1 MSLSFWRPITIVPV
15 SAKVLPNV
23 APETPRSMNFGSV
36 MRTRVRASSL
46 PDFLADGGGIV
57 AATGRSEETRQPMRP
72 NSTRSP
78 GFSGISCVI
87 CRPLSTVGAVP
98 SSDRNVVCAPRVSI
112 SQ

>member
-23 APETPRSMNFGSV
+23 APETPRSMYFGSV
-36 MRTRVRASSL
+36 LRTRVRASSP
-46 PDFLADGGGIV
+46 PDLARDGGGIV
-57 AATGRSEETRQPMRP
+57 ATTGRSDETRQPTRP

-87 CRPLSTVGAVP
+87 
-98 SSDRNVVCAPRVSI
+98 
-112 SQ
+112 